1 MPTARN
7 CICCTFQDEDCH
19 FKVQDAKYTFEKC
32 PGEIGEGVVGC
43 RVVCDA
49 ISPLHLF
56 LSP

>member
-7 CICCTFQDEDCH
+7 CICCTFQDENCH

-43 RVVCDA
+43 RVVC
-49 ISPLHLF
+49 
-56 LSP
+56 